1 MKWSV
6 SGCFDLTRKILFLP
20 PPFFSLFFSLV
31 FQKFEWKNQSFFLS
45 FLREEARVEGE
56 RWEESKEKIKSS
68 LLLWPHLT
76 GENVSD
82 QRGEERKLF
91 SRSISVYFDRYFSY
105 LLGYIVPFFF
115 EWEISSSAWSLLY
128 NCLFW
133 TNRETIIWALT
144 EIGTLFL
151 LLNAYRKTNNEERMM
166 NKNERYRIPAHFPF
180 FSCDNKNDL
189 FCICAYLTLLLL

>member
-6 SGCFDLTRKILFLP
+6 SGCFDLLRKILFFAP
-20 PPFFSLFFSLV
+20 PPFFLSFFLLFFKNLSEKISPFFSLFWEKK
-31 FQKFEWKNQSFFLS
+31 QN
-45 FLREEARVEGE
+45 VEGE

-91 SRSISVYFDRYFSY
+91 SRSISVHFDRYFSY

-133 TNRETIIWALT
+133 TKRQLY
-144 EIGTLFL
+144 G
-151 LLNAYRKTNNEERMM
+151 
-166 NKNERYRIPAHFPF
+166 
-180 FSCDNKNDL
+180 S
-189 FCICAYLTLLLL
+189 